1 MLKLGEHL
9 NTCCNTEIHWTNK
22 CLTCVKNSSG
32 TLESDFKNFYFHQNQ
47 PDSKCTRDKAG
58 KWLNTE
64 EWEEPLLHFSLQIA
78 GQTNFSSLSK

>member
-1 MLKLGEHL
+1 M

-32 TLESDFKNFYFHQNQ
+32 TLESDFKKFYFQQNQ

-64 EWEEPLLHFSLQIA
+64 EWEEPLLHFSLKIA